1 MRHVL
6 LALLLGVVTASAE
19 PGDLEQKMCKDLDKA
34 QKSLAG
40 KEGKISKMANT
51 EFQAKNFDLKKFNPK
66 NSAGLENKVFTTKEF
81 NQGQANSSWQNKA
94 FNTRAN
100 SYFNRDS
107 SLNKN
112 NQSFGSKESSLAK
125 VKSGADKTARED
137 GSESVYLREKSV
149 LQEMRYQGPEVEKIA
164 QELKL
169 INDTLKNKK
178 DLVDHRI
185 SIEEIKEIL
194 NKE

>member
-1 MRHVL
+1 MRYVL
-6 LALLLGVVTASAE
+6 LTVLICITTVYAE
-19 PGDLEQKMCKDLDKA
+19 PGDLEEKMFKDLK
-34 QKSLAG
+34 KSQDSLSG
-40 KEGKISKMANT
+40 SEGKVSKMANT
-51 EFQAKNFDLKKFNPK
+51 EFQAKNFDLKKFNTK
-66 NSAGLENKVFTTKEF
+66 NSTGLENKIFNTKEF
-81 NQGQANSSWQNKA
+81 NPGQTNTSWQNKS
-94 FNTRAN
+94 FNTKAN

-107 SLNKN
+107 SLTKN
-112 NQSFGSKESSLAK
+112 NQAFGTKESSLGK
-125 VKSGADKTARED
+125 VKSADDKAARED
-137 GSESVYLREKSV
+137 GAESVYLKEQSV
-149 LQEMRYQGPEVEKIA
+149 LQGMRYQGPEVKKIT